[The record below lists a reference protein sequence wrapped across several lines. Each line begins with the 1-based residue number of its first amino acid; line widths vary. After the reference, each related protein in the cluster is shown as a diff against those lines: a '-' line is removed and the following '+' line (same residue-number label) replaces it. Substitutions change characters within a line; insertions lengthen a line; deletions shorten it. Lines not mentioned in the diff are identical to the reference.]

1 VGGNRN
7 NNPGSQSMNAS
18 SLNSVSTQTSDVI
31 TSITDRARDAL
42 RGRDREP
49 R

>member
-1 VGGNRN
+1 
-7 NNPGSQSMNAS
+7 MNDS

-31 TSITDRARDAL
+31 TSITDRERDAL